1 MAATTLLG
9 AIVLATS
16 AISEARTGIPAAA
29 GNGKHYRDCP
39 TFEVDP
45 VVGTPEQLAELKVC
59 SKCDRGIDA
68 AAQFSICP
76 VHHIALPAS
85 GICDEPH

>member
-1 MAATTLLG
+1 MNDLDNQRVWVMG
-9 AIVLATS
+9 S
-16 AISEARTGIPAAA
+16 SHPSAAA

-45 VVGTPEQLAELKVC
+45 VIGTPEQLATLKVC

-68 AAQFSICP
+68 APQFAICP
-76 VHHIALPAS
+76 VCNMALPAS
-85 GICDEPH
+85 GICDHDH

>member
-1 MAATTLLG
+1 MTDLDNERVWVMG
-9 AIVLATS
+9 S
-16 AISEARTGIPAAA
+16 GSPSAAA

-45 VVGTPEQLAELKVC
+45 VVGTPEQLAALKVC

-68 AAQFSICP
+68 APQFLVCP
-76 VHHIALPAS
+76 VHHIVLPAS